1 MPDPP
6 AASATLAGLSE
17 TTRPLGD
24 DATVSVTVPLNP
36 PRLARLIV
44 EVALEPDEKLTVD
57 GFAVIPKSGTLTVT
71 VTL

>member
-17 TTRPLGD
+17 PTRPLGD
-24 DATVSVTVPLNP
+24 DAAVSVTVPLNP

-44 EVALEPDEKLTVD
+44 EVALEPDERLTVD
-57 GFAVIPKSGTLTVT
+57 GLAVIPKSGTLTVT